1 MTKLV
6 PIFIEG
12 KTWIQLS
19 QLTVDQAQSLKSFLP
34 VLNLQ
39 KILFHGI
46 ELSDCLDFDT
56 YEYWF
61 KSQQIPGQLQALLDF

>member
-19 QLTVDQAQSLKSFLP
+19 QLSVDQARSLKSFLP
-34 VLNLQ
+34 VLSLK

-61 KSQQIPGQLQALLDF
+61 KSQQISGQRQALLDF

>member
-1 MTKLV
+1 MTKLI

-12 KTWIQLS
+12 KNWIQLS
-19 QLTVDQAQSLKSFLP
+19 QLSLDQARSLKSFLP
-34 VLNLQ
+34 SLNLK

-46 ELSDCLDFDT
+46 ELNDCLDFDV

-61 KSQQIPGQLQALLDF
+61 KSQQIPGQAEALLDF